1 MQDLKLLY
9 KKSLELVGVLM
20 VYVMAKNLNEF
31 IKTRHKLGKF
41 MGWMNI
47 VQKLDEKP
55 KVREEAQEYI
65 VEVSKTLNQL
75 TTSPEYFDFLNNYI
89 PKNKSEKIIIKNLKK
104 TARLSGYNNSNP
116 EKIRQITDK
125 LTEYEIQ
132 FSTNIYTSI
141 PIISLNEKQLK
152 GFPLDKY
159 RAKKG
164 EYNIEL
170 SKANYKEMMKYCEK
184 EATRKKVYFAYN
196 KIGYPKNRT
205 LLEKIIKLRKDYAKQ
220 LGYNSFNKCM
230 FKLDNRIVSNET
242 QVRNFL
248 RKTNT
253 KYSKK
258 YEEIVS
264 EMVEK
269 LPVGKREIMK
279 PWNFSYYFNLYLEM
293 DKINYMALKT
303 LYPYSIVKERIFAFY
318 ENVLKIKIK
327 KAEAKSWSEKVEYF
341 HIYKDGSYQGAFYL
355 DAYTRTGKY
364 NHFAVMTLNTYLADE
379 MPHCV
384 LVLNME
390 EKEVGMN
397 LYEVETFLHE
407 IGHVF
412 EVVLDRGLPTL
423 SLPVDFV
430 EAPSQMMEIFMK
442 EPKFLMELSIG
453 MEKEVAEKIVKHNE
467 YKRVIQVMTQLYLS
481 EFDLEL
487 GSDKLPRSI
496 DRLWQLTFKKYMGMS
511 DKRNFGYCS
520 FEHIVDGY
528 ESGYYSYLFSN
539 ETAKKLHRKIM
550 KNPKNNFIK
559 YREEILVN
567 KLKDLDLQKR
577 VKNFLSK

>member
-1 MQDLKLLY
+1 
-9 KKSLELVGVLM
+9 
-20 VYVMAKNLNEF
+20 
-31 IKTRHKLGKF
+31 
-41 MGWMNI
+41 
-47 VQKLDEKP
+47 
-55 KVREEAQEYI
+55 
-65 VEVSKTLNQL
+65 
-75 TTSPEYFDFLNNYI
+75 
-89 PKNKSEKIIIKNLKK
+89 
-104 TARLSGYNNSNP
+104 
-116 EKIRQITDK
+116 
-125 LTEYEIQ
+125 
-132 FSTNIYTSI
+132 
-141 PIISLNEKQLK
+141 
-152 GFPLDKY
+152 
-159 RAKKG
+159 
-164 EYNIEL
+164 
-170 SKANYKEMMKYCEK
+170 
-184 EATRKKVYFAYN
+184 
-196 KIGYPKNRT
+196 
-205 LLEKIIKLRKDYAKQ
+205 
-220 LGYNSFNKCM
+220 
-230 FKLDNRIVSNET
+230 
-242 QVRNFL
+242 
-248 RKTNT
+248 
-253 KYSKK
+253 
-258 YEEIVS
+258 
-264 EMVEK
+264 
-269 LPVGKREIMK
+269 
-279 PWNFSYYFNLYLEM
+279 M

-528 ESGYYSYLFSN
+528 ESAYYSYLFSN